1 MRPAHRCILASLL
14 GGVLLASSARAELVF
29 ESKLIE
35 KAMTTADTELN
46 VVFPFT
52 NKGSAP
58 VKILKLEPGC
68 TCTTVKTSKTTL
80 APGESGELTV
90 RFEPGDRQGLQR
102 QGIVIKTDDPVKP
115 YDSVAVVAKIPKTL
129 ALPQEYLAWQEG
141 EPLEAKTMLV
151 KAVPGAEV
159 REVKAIARS
168 ARLRVEIQ
176 REGDSFAV
184 KVTPSPY
191 ARNLREAVMLDAI
204 LGGGGQT
211 KRTMLLV
218 LIP

>member
-1 MRPAHRCILASLL
+1 MRPAHRCVLATLL

-29 ESKLIE
+29 ERKLIE
-35 KAMTTADTELN
+35 TAMTTAETELN

-52 NKGSAP
+52 NKGTAP
-58 VKILKLEPGC
+58 VKILKLEVGC
-68 TCTTVKTSKTTL
+68 TCTTVKVAKTTW
-80 APGESGELTV
+80 APGESGEIAL

-102 QGIVIKTDDPVKP
+102 QGVVIKTDDPAKP

-129 ALPQEYLAWQEG
+129 ALPQDYLAWKEG
-141 EPLEAKTMLV
+141 EPLEPKTMV
-151 KAVPGAEV
+151 IKAAPGAEI

-168 ARLRVEIQ
+168 ARIRVAIS

-191 ARNLREAVMLDAI
+191 ARNLREAVMLDA
-204 LGGGGQT
+204 LLGGGQT
-211 KRTMLLV
+211 KRSMLFV

>member
-1 MRPAHRCILASLL
+1 MKRAHRYFLATLL

-29 ESKLIE
+29 ERKLIE
-35 KAMTTADTELN
+35 RAMTTADTELN

-52 NKGSAP
+52 NKGSGP

-68 TCTTVKTSKTTL
+68 TCTTVKVAKTTW

-102 QGIVIKTDDPVKP
+102 QGIVIKTDDPAKP
-115 YDSVAVVAKIPKTL
+115 FDSVALLAKIPKTL
-129 ALPQEYLAWQEG
+129 ALPQEYLAWKEG
-141 EPLEAKTMLV
+141 EPLEPKTLLF
-151 KAVPGAEV
+151 KAAPGAEV

-168 ARLRVEIQ
+168 ARIRADVR
-176 REGDSFAV
+176 RESDGFSITV
-184 KVTPSPY
+184 IPSPH
-191 ARNLREAVMLDAI
+191 ARNLREPVILDAA
-204 LGGGGQT
+204 LAGGGQV
-211 KRTMLLV
+211 KRTLLFV

>member
-1 MRPAHRCILASLL
+1 MKLLHRCFIATLF
-14 GGVLLASSARAELVF
+14 GGFLLASSARGELVF
-29 ESKLIE
+29 ERKLIE
-35 KAMTTADTELN
+35 TAMTTADTELN

-68 TCTTVKTSKTTL
+68 TCTTVKVAKATW
-80 APGESGELTV
+80 APGESGELVV

-102 QGIVIKTDDPVKP
+102 QGIVIKTDDPTKP
-115 YDSVAVVAKIPKTL
+115 YDSVAVLAKIPKTL
-129 ALPQEYLAWQEG
+129 TMPQEYLAWQEG
-141 EPLEAKTMLV
+141 EALEPKTMLV
-151 KAVPGAEV
+151 KAGPGEEV
-159 REVKAIARS
+159 RDVKAIARS
-168 ARLRVEIQ
+168 ARLRVDIQ
-176 REGDSFAV
+176 REGDGFAI

-191 ARNLREAVMLDAI
+191 ARNLREPVMLDAI

-211 KRTMLLV
+211 KRTMLFV